1 VTIFAAI
8 RGLTFLARDVFEAA
22 LYLIP
27 APGLSGDDVD
37 GADVLAEREACVEV
51 YEPEVTHYCEP
62 FENDC
67 DCGLGGAYDDDPI
80 ADCHVPNPDDFG
92 EPPLS
97 DDELVAI
104 RQLIEDRFPP
114 PECGAP
120 YKGYKN
126 GSACTRPVGHEG
138 NHFNAYLG
146 NWPTHAPVASASP
159 PTPADAT
166 GSDPKTAHDNA
177 MRWMFGDN
185 NNGGS

>member
-1 VTIFAAI
+1 MAPMCWRNAKRAWMLPSLWIAAWLANSLSAQTDTCHFPTFSTLI
-8 RGLTFLARDVFEAA
+8 LAVPTANALLIATGL
-22 LYLIP
+22 
-27 APGLSGDDVD
+27 
-37 GADVLAEREACVEV
+37 
-51 YEPEVTHYCEP
+51 
-62 FENDC
+62 
-67 DCGLGGAYDDDPI
+67 DDDPI

-166 GSDPKTAHDNA
+166 GQQETLGNDPQSVHQRH
-177 MRWMFGDN
+177 MRRLLGEDK
-185 NNGGS
+185 GRP

>member
-8 RGLTFLARDVFEAA
+8 RSLTFLARDVFEAA

-37 GADVLAEREACVEV
+37 GADLLAEREARVDV
-51 YEPEVTHYCEP
+51 TEPMTREEALGPYHA
-62 FENDC
+62 FGWLEN
-67 DCGLGGAYDDDPI
+67 YSEW
-80 ADCHVPNPDDFG
+80 PDSEAALLS
-92 EPPLS
+92 EPPLTA
-97 DDELVAI
+97 DELVAV

-166 GSDPKTAHDNA
+166 GPPTLGNDPQSVHQRH
-177 MRWMFGDN
+177 MRRLLGEDQ
-185 NNGGS
+185 GRP